1 MDDQNF
7 FIRHKTKIIFS
18 GIFGVIALLIVSVG
32 FFKTVFVAVLVSL
45 GYFVGRIVEDKEFL
59 RRFINNYLGK

>member
-18 GIFGVIALLIVSVG
+18 CIFGAIALLIVSVG
-32 FFKTVFVAVLVSL
+32 FFKTVFVAVLAAL